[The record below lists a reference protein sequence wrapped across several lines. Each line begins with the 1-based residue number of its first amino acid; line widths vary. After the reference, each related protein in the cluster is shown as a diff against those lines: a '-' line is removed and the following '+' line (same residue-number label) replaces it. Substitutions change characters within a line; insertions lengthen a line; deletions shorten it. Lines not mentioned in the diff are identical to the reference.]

1 MRTYLLEKSR
11 ITSQLPDEQNY
22 HVLYQVAACLPAATR
37 KAYSLGDWPSFAY
50 LNVRDEANIE
60 WDQFPTDFTE
70 LSGAM
75 ASIPTVAP
83 HAEAVWRVLAAVL
96 HLGNANFHGSG
107 DDDAAFDDGNAIG
120 HAARL
125 LGCVAEQLTKALC
138 TLNIKAGLD
147 WIAKPNTTRY
157 AQSAKDALSK
167 ALYSRLFDNLVE
179 NINAS
184 LSTSASD
191 SSVVSASAATLVS
204 RRTCSPRLQCSGAS
218 RASSSA
224 PWTYLVSSASH
235 TTHWSR

>member
-96 HLGNANFHGSG
+96 HLGNANFHDQVNSMMNDSAVSVTHIFNQFHERGMNTM
-107 DDDAAFDDGNAIG
+107 DIG
-120 HAARL
+120 
-125 LGCVAEQLTKALC
+125 E
-138 TLNIKAGLD
+138 
-147 WIAKPNTTRY
+147 
-157 AQSAKDALSK
+157 
-167 ALYSRLFDNLVE
+167 LVGHD
-179 NINAS
+179 
-184 LSTSASD
+184 L
-191 SSVVSASAATLVS
+191 
-204 RRTCSPRLQCSGAS
+204 P
-218 RASSSA
+218 
-224 PWTYLVSSASH
+224 
-235 TTHWSR
+235 